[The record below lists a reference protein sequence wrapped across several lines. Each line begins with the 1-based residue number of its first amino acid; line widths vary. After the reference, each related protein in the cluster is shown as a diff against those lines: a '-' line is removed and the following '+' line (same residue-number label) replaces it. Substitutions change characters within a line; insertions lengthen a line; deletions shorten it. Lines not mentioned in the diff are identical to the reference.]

1 MRFSNFYF
9 RRLTLFWSVLRFTLS
24 PLYSQVDAEP
34 ETDVGVAVARVIRIT
49 LHEKITLYG
58 TIAGAP
64 FAGPTRPAGQ
74 AQLVIAAS
82 GRVGAIF
89 IAEGGDVQAGTVIVQ
104 LDSDV
109 VDAAV
114 AGAELAVVAAEKARD
129 RQVRLRE
136 VAGASEKAMQEVEV
150 ALATARQELAKA
162 RWEQSLRQVRA
173 PLSGTVTRLTVAPG
187 DWVDSGQ
194 ALGELV
200 DADRLV
206 VMAHVPV
213 DDAAMLKYGQPAVIL
228 DRLGAE
234 AKIVAQATVDFVS
247 SRVTAGRDQV
257 EVRLAL
263 ASGSLLKSGRLVVAR
278 VTTAEHAD
286 RLAVPE
292 ESVFTDEAGRST
304 MSVVTGEHA
313 KQGEVQAGLR
323 EGGWVE
329 VAAEGLAEG
338 TVVVTSGSYALPE
351 ETKIHVIA
359 AMGEDGK

>member
-1 MRFSNFYF
+1 MMLGAVLLLSFP
-9 RRLTLFWSVLRFTLS
+9 TLRSE
-24 PLYSQVDAEP
+24 PDAEP
-34 ETDVGVAVARVIRIT
+34 ETDVGVAVAKVVRIT
-49 LHEKITLYG
+49 LHEQLTVYG

-64 FAGPTRPAGQ
+64 YAGPDRPAGQ
-74 AQLVIAAS
+74 AQLVAAVS
-82 GRVGAIF
+82 GRIGAIF
-89 IAEGGDVQAGTVIVQ
+89 VAEGEDGQGGAVIVQ

-109 VDAAV
+109 ADAAV
-114 AGAELAVVAAEKARD
+114 AGAEWAVSAAEKARD

-136 VAGASEKAMQEVEV
+136 VAGASEKAMQEVGV

-187 DWVDSGQ
+187 DWVDAGQ
-194 ALGELV
+194 TLGELV
-200 DADRLV
+200 DTERLV
-206 VMAHVPV
+206 VIAQVPV
-213 DDAAMLKYGQPAVIL
+213 DDAVLLKLGQPAVIW
-228 DRLGAE
+228 DRLGAD
-234 AKIVAQATVDFVS
+234 ANIVAPATVDFVS
-247 SRVTAGRDQV
+247 PRVTAGRDQV

-313 KQGEVQAGLR
+313 KQREVQIGLR
-323 EGGWVE
+323 ERGWVE
-329 VAAEGLAEG
+329 VGAEGLTEG